1 MGLNDLRR
9 ALSIIPQEPVLFS
22 GTVRFNLDPF
32 NEYDDGKLWFSL
44 ERAHLKEYVKNHGL
58 GISGLDM
65 QVGQGGSNFS
75 VGQRQLLCLARALL
89 KGSKI
94 LVLDEATAAVD
105 VETDQVIQNTNREA
119 LKHCTTLTIAHR
131 LNTIID
137 SDRVLVL
144 DRGHVLEYDTP
155 LALLE
160 NDSSAFSSMV
170 AETGTENAL
179 HLRRLAKGEV
189 DTAAA
194 AAAAAPATK
203 ATGNTSAGSIHV
215 DVPVDANET
224 TSTLRTSSS
233 SSSSSQ
239 GKRGRGE
246 SISHL
251 ERSEGEG
258 GAIPSKT
265 TLQQANNAIATLRDL
280 IQVIGAGGVEE
291 DRLRREL
298 AEDGLVE
305 LTWLQRLH
313 AQLVRLNVLIDEH
326 TEELVQEK
334 NTNHVAAMSIA
345 EMLH

>member
-1 MGLNDLRR
+1 
-9 ALSIIPQEPVLFS
+9 
-22 GTVRFNLDPF
+22 
-32 NEYDDGKLWFSL
+32 
-44 ERAHLKEYVKNHGL
+44 
-58 GISGLDM
+58 M

-105 VETDQVIQNTNREA
+105 VETDQLIQNTIREA
-119 LKHCTTLTIAHR
+119 FKHCTTLTIAHR

-189 DTAAA
+189 DAAAA

-224 TSTLRTSSS
+224 TSTLRTGSSS

-334 NTNHVAAMSIA
+334 NTNESDARMIS

>member
-1 MGLNDLRR
+1 
-9 ALSIIPQEPVLFS
+9 
-22 GTVRFNLDPF
+22 
-32 NEYDDGKLWFSL
+32 
-44 ERAHLKEYVKNHGL
+44 
-58 GISGLDM
+58 
-65 QVGQGGSNFS
+65 
-75 VGQRQLLCLARALL
+75 LL

-105 VETDQVIQNTNREA
+105 VETDQLIQNTIREA
-119 LKHCTTLTIAHR
+119 FKHCTTLTIAHR

-155 LALLE
+155 FALLE

-179 HLRRLAKGEV
+179 HLRRLVKGEV
-189 DTAAA
+189 A

-203 ATGNTSAGSIHV
+203 ATDNTSVGSIHV
-215 DVPVDANET
+215 EVPVDANET
-224 TSTLRTSSS
+224 KSTLRTG
-233 SSSSSQ
+233 SSSSQ

-251 ERSEGEG
+251 KRSEGEG

-280 IQVIGAGGVEE
+280 IQVVGGGGVEE
-291 DRLRREL
+291 DRLRKEL
-298 AEDGLVE
+298 ADDGLVE

-334 NTNHVAAMSIA
+334 NSNESDARMIA